1 VAFKSLAD
9 LAKHLEKNQIK
20 KALQDDVAKQ
30 ARKTLKEHIVEDV
43 YNEYPDPKVYSRT
56 GGLLQDS
63 NIDTTME
70 NDNTLSI
77 RSTRSEN
84 GRDIA
89 EVIEYGHEGS
99 KDGYEYPAYYPS
111 GNNFVQPRPFHAETA
126 KELDEKG
133 LAKKALA
140 DGLRKSGLD
149 VE

>member
-1 VAFKSLAD
+1 VQFKSIAD

-20 KALQDDVAKQ
+20 KALEDDVAKQ
-30 ARKTLKEHIVEDV
+30 ARKTLKQKIKSEVYDV
-43 YNEYPDPKVYSRT
+43 YPDPKVYNRT

-99 KDGYEYPAYYPS
+99 KDGYEHPAYYP
-111 GNNFVQPRPFHAETA
+111 GGDNFIQPRPFHAETA
-126 KELDEKG
+126 RELDEKG
-133 LAKKALA
+133 LAKKALK
-140 DGLRKSGLD
+140 DGLRKSGLN
-149 VE
+149 VK

>member
-1 VAFKSLAD
+1 MQFKSIVD

-20 KALQDDVAKQ
+20 KALKDDVAKQ

-99 KDGYEYPAYYPS
+99 KDGYEYPAYYPD

-126 KELDEKG
+126 RELDEKG

-140 DGLRKSGLD
+140 DGLRKSGLK